1 MTIVVGDR
9 IDIDRSSV
17 SPDSIAAA
25 TEILTHR
32 LLDKAASK
40 GWALDWSTTRVRVV
54 TEGSRLLS
62 SEARVI
68 IEADMLR

>member
-1 MTIVVGDR
+1 MAIIVGDG
-9 IDIDRSSV
+9 IDIDRDSI

-40 GWALDWSTTRVRVV
+40 GWAVDWATTRITIKTDVP
-54 TEGSRLLS
+54 RLKDT
-62 SEARVI
+62 EARVV
-68 IEADMLR
+68 IEADMLS